1 MWMISCEENNIRR
14 ILTFKINISL
24 TKKQWNNEVLLSMC
38 NTTTYLWFCWIY
50 SRQKSS
56 ELINVIGVLRRLRR
70 IRSLMRR
77 RLFTL
82 GHVQTRSMPRK
93 KSSNDSIL
101 ILPLAI
107 WREKLVRKLRLIARL
122 RLDRMR
128 AAYLTAVSDR
138 LKAASHHLRSSNQPK
153 LRVTPMLWSCQLVW
167 VMNTGKLNVSNTFQ
181 ADTTK
186 DDWLKSIS
194 NGVING
200 VFFQFFSLSKCYAS
214 SC

>member
-1 MWMISCEENNIRR
+1 MQAFEFWIDFSALIRWR
-14 ILTFKINISL
+14 MLTFKVDISL
-24 TKKQWNNEVLLSMC
+24 TKNEVLLSMC

-138 LKAASHHLRSSNQPK
+138 LKAASHHLRSSNQPNLLVTCLAELHSSRTIYID
-153 LRVTPMLWSCQLVW
+153 LRLH
-167 VMNTGKLNVSNTFQ
+167 
-181 ADTTK
+181 
-186 DDWLKSIS
+186 
-194 NGVING
+194 
-200 VFFQFFSLSKCYAS
+200 
-214 SC
+214 